1 LLPILL
7 ASWLNVACSSTNATP
22 APNSAT

>member
-7 ASWLNVACSSTNATP
+7 TSWLNAACSSTNATP